1 MIKKEL
7 AISDTGFVFDPTT
20 GDSYSMNSIGK
31 DILSMLKEDKVKEEI
46 EAEILGKYEIDSA
59 TFENDYYDF
68 ISTLQD
74 QRLITE

>member
-31 DILSMLKEDKVKEEI
+31 DILSMLKEAKVKEEI
-46 EAEILGKYEIDSA
+46 EVEITEKYNVDSA

-68 ISTLQD
+68 IKTLQNHS
-74 QRLITE
+74 LITE

>member
-46 EAEILGKYEIDSA
+46 EAEILEKYEIDAA